1 MRKYKAEPSDLVVIF
16 DDIDIPKASVRVRM
30 KGSAGTHN
38 GMRNIIAEIGTQDF
52 ARVRVGIGPRPER
65 VPLVDYVLAEVPKA
79 ERQMFFD
86 AFSVAADEAI
96 KLIDGE
102 TTDGKTVQ

>member
-1 MRKYKAEPSDLVVIF
+1 M
-16 DDIDIPKASVRVRM
+16 
-30 KGSAGTHN
+30 
-38 GMRNIIAEIGTQDF
+38 
-52 ARVRVGIGPRPER
+52 
-65 VPLVDYVLAEVPKA
+65 DYVLAEVPKA